1 MLSLTDENFVSW
13 SKNDCLKYFF
23 GIMMKI
29 FCLARPMFQHVKA
42 ARKVARPAMKSRL
55 LEVSLARLS
64 TVADSS
70 TITTT
75 VMPYRVCRE
84 KISVRI
90 LILYTTLLH

>member
-29 FCLARPMFQHVKA
+29 FCLPAPMFQHVKA

-75 VMPYRVCRE
+75 VMPYRVCRGE
-84 KISVRI
+84 ISVRI

>member
-1 MLSLTDENFVSW
+1 
-13 SKNDCLKYFF
+13 
-23 GIMMKI
+23 MMKI
-29 FCLARPMFQHVKA
+29 FCLALPMFQHVKA

-75 VMPYRVCRE
+75 VMPYRVCRG

>member
-29 FCLARPMFQHVKA
+29 FCLALPMFQHVKA

-75 VMPYRVCRE
+75 VMPYRVCRKE
-84 KISVRI
+84 IYVRI

>member
-1 MLSLTDENFVSW
+1 
-13 SKNDCLKYFF
+13 
-23 GIMMKI
+23 
-29 FCLARPMFQHVKA
+29 MFQHVKA

-75 VMPYRVCRE
+75 VMPYRVCRGVV
-84 KISVRI
+84 IIGI
-90 LILYTTLLH
+90 LILYIHYTTTLKISPIPNIVSSK

>member
-1 MLSLTDENFVSW
+1 
-13 SKNDCLKYFF
+13 
-23 GIMMKI
+23 
-29 FCLARPMFQHVKA
+29 MFQHVKA

-75 VMPYRVCRE
+75 VMPYRVCRG
-84 KISVRI
+84 R
-90 LILYTTLLH
+90 YLLGY

>member
-1 MLSLTDENFVSW
+1 
-13 SKNDCLKYFF
+13 
-23 GIMMKI
+23 MMKI
-29 FCLARPMFQHVKA
+29 FSLPAPMFQHVKA

-75 VMPYRVCRE
+75 VMPYRVCRG
-84 KISVRI
+84 R
-90 LILYTTLLH
+90 YLLGY

>member
-1 MLSLTDENFVSW
+1 
-13 SKNDCLKYFF
+13 
-23 GIMMKI
+23 
-29 FCLARPMFQHVKA
+29 MFQHVKA

-75 VMPYRVCRE
+75 VMPYRVCRGE
-84 KISVRI
+84 ISVRI
-90 LILYTTLLH
+90 LIIDTLHYTSTLKHRIPNIVS